1 MQQINEKSHYSTI
14 ISSLNKEYKK
24 TRVGKTITPD
34 DIYLLDIVYNLLQ
47 GCCLKLSD
55 IEIKKLLK
63 IYNTILHT
71 SKIICNNSYQE
82 VYQMSKKNKFIQA
95 EITDCNNI
103 PVQPIVNN
111 IYYWQEGSYLTT
123 IEDIIQL
130 VDNEG
135 YFTNKLFDT
144 YSNFENIGKTI
155 TYEYLGRICFYAEE
169 SNNYKFIVT
178 DVLNNDVTDIFD
190 IIYLPDSNDTLF
202 VSKDF
207 YTPSDIFFKFT
218 QTNIL
223 NDSIFN
229 IEFNNTF
236 Q

>member
-24 TRVGKTITPD
+24 TKTGKTITPN
-34 DIYLLDIVYNLLQ
+34 DIYLLDVVYNLLQ
-47 GCCLKLSD
+47 GEYLDLSD

-71 SKIICNNSYQE
+71 SKIICNNNYQE
-82 VYQMSKKNKFIQA
+82 VYQMSKKDKFIQA
-95 EITDCNNI
+95 EKTDCNTV
-103 PVQPIVNN
+103 PVQPTITK
-111 IYYWQEGSYLTT
+111 IYYWQEESYLTT
-123 IEDIIQL
+123 IDDIIPL
-130 VDNEG
+130 TYTDG

-144 YSNFENIGKTI
+144 YANFENIGKTI
-155 TYEYLGRICFYAEE
+155 NYQYLGRICFYATE
-169 SNNYKFIVT
+169 SNNQKFIVT

-190 IIYLPDSNDTLF
+190 IVYLGDSNDTLF

-223 NDSIFN
+223 NDSIFD
-229 IEFNNTF
+229 IEFNNIF

>member
-82 VYQMSKKNKFIQA
+82 VYQMSKKDKFIQA
-95 EITDCNNI
+95 EKTDCNI
-103 PVQPIVNN
+103 VPVQPTITK

-229 IEFNNTF
+229 IEFNNIF